1 MTDSFFKN
9 ETDSKSSEPIP
20 ELNDGSGQSQLDK
33 LAPNRFQT
41 EEGRMAAILAYIPI
55 LCFVPLLNMKENRE
69 AHFHARQG
77 VILFLIEL
85 IAVIFLIDGI
95 SDLVFK
101 GILMLAL
108 ALSVAGIYFAFQ
120 GRNYRLP
127 VIGDLAEK
135 SKTLTDEPVVDED
148 SDQV

>member
-1 MTDSFFKN
+1 MTESFFKN
-9 ETDSKSSEPIP
+9 DTDSKPSEPVP
-20 ELNDGSGQSQLDK
+20 ELNDGGGRSQLDK

-85 IAVIFLIDGI
+85 LAVIFLIDGI

-127 VIGDLAEK
+127 LIGDLAEK
-135 SKTLTDEPVVDED
+135 SKALSDKHKTDQDAE
-148 SDQV
+148 QV

>member
-1 MTDSFFKN
+1 MTESFFKN
-9 ETDSKSSEPIP
+9 ETDSKSSAPIP
-20 ELNDGSGQSQLDK
+20 ELNNSGGRSQLDK
-33 LAPNRFQT
+33 LAPDRFQT

-55 LCFVPLLNMKENRE
+55 LCFVPLLNMKDNPE

-85 IAVIFLIDGI
+85 VAVIFLIDGI
-95 SDLVFK
+95 SDFVFK

-127 VIGDLAEK
+127 VISDLAEK
-135 SKTLTDEPVVDED
+135 SKSFTDD
-148 SDQV
+148 SETDQDANKV